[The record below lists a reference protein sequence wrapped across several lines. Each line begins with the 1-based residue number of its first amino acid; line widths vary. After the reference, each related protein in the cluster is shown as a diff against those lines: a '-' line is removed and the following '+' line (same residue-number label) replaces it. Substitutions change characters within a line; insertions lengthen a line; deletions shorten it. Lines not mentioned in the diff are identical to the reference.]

1 MKTPSLNNL
10 SMRALLLAVALAIAA
25 STLPVR
31 IKAAEIVSH
40 PKLLKF
46 EALHYDPPQAAQYRH
61 VLSNGAVA
69 FLVEDHV
76 FPLVNISVLIRTGEY
91 LEPAGKTGLAA
102 MLGSQLRSGG
112 TTSLS
117 ARDFDEEADFLAA
130 NINAVIADTE
140 GRASL
145 NCLSRNLD
153 ASLKLFFDMLRNPRF
168 DQQRLDIAKARTL
181 QSLARRN
188 DRTNE
193 IESREFARLMR
204 GDAHFSTAQETKA
217 TVEAITR
224 DDLIAFHQK
233 YFQPSQFI
241 FAVSGDFNTKE
252 MLEKLD
258 QSMKGWDVAKTE
270 VPPVPK
276 PNYTPHPGVY
286 MVDKPEVN
294 QCRVSMGELGVM
306 RDNPDHYAL
315 EIMNQI
321 LGGGAFTSRV
331 GSRVRVEEGLAYNTG
346 TLMGLGTYYEGLFR
360 GYFQSKSASCAQ
372 AASIVVEEIE
382 RMRKDKVSAEEL
394 STAVNYAVEVFPRYF
409 ATPAAV
415 AGTFAADEYTHR
427 PANYWQTYRDRLR
440 AVTADDVL
448 RVAQKYL
455 HPDQLVI
462 LAVGNVNDV
471 MKGDPDH
478 AQYSFEKLAGKTPI
492 TRLPLPDP
500 VTMVYA
506 SGGQP
511 AAR

>member
-1 MKTPSLNNL
+1 MNTAY
-10 SMRALLLAVALAIAA
+10 MRTLLLLAGIGIAV
-25 STLPVR
+25 STPLGR
-31 IKAAEIVSH
+31 LKAADIVSH

-46 EALHYDPPQAAQYRH
+46 EPLRYDPPKASQYRH

-69 FLVEDHV
+69 YLVEDHV
-76 FPLVNISVLIRTGEY
+76 FPLVNISVLIRTGQY
-91 LEPAGKTGLAA
+91 LDPPGKTGLAA
-102 MLGSQLRSGG
+102 MVGSQLRSGG
-112 TTSLS
+112 TVSVS

-130 NINAVIADTE
+130 NINAVVADTE
-140 GRASL
+140 GRVTL

-168 DQQRLDIAKARTL
+168 DQQRLDLAKARTL

-193 IESREFARLMR
+193 IEAREFARLMR

-217 TVEAITR
+217 SVEAITR
-224 DDLIAFHQK
+224 DDLVGFHRK
-233 YFQPSQFI
+233 YVQPAQFV
-241 FAVSGDFNTKE
+241 FAVSGDFNTNE
-252 MLEKLD
+252 MLEKLE
-258 QSMKGWDVAKTE
+258 QALKGWDVAKTE
-270 VPPVPK
+270 VPSVPK
-276 PNYTPHPGVY
+276 PSYTPRPGVY
-286 MVDKPEVN
+286 MIDKPEVN
-294 QCRVSMGELGVM
+294 QCRVSIGELGVM

-321 LGGGAFTSRV
+321 LGGGAFTSRI

-346 TLMGLGTYYEGLFR
+346 SVMGLGVYYEGLFR
-360 GYFQSKSASCAQ
+360 GFFQSKSASCAQ

-382 RMRKDKVSAEEL
+382 RMRREKVSPDEL

-415 AGTFAADEYTHR
+415 AGTFASDEYTHR
-427 PANYWQTYRDRLR
+427 PADYWQTYRDRLR
-440 AVTADDVL
+440 TVTADEVL

-478 AQYSFEKLAGKTPI
+478 PQYSFEKLAGKTPM

-506 SGGQP
+506 GSSQP
-511 AAR
+511 SAR